1 MLKRINIELIFW
13 IGGLTYLAFMNP
25 SETHFS
31 LCPIKNLGFSF
42 CPGCGLGHSISYL
55 FHGQVA
61 KSFHH
66 HPLGIFALVVILRR
80 IFQLI
85 RNIFILTPRLQ
96 KIKLSDFESQWRN
109 SFSKPSNK

>member
-1 MLKRINIELIFW
+1 MLRKLNIELFFW

-42 CPGCGLGHSISYL
+42 CPGCGLGHSISFI
-55 FHGQVA
+55 FHG
-61 KSFHH
+61 KFEESFHH
-66 HPLGIFALVVILRR
+66 HPLGIFALSVILWR

-85 RNIFILTPRLQ
+85 RSINFS
-96 KIKLSDFESQWRN
+96 IKN
-109 SFSKPSNK
+109 